1 MFQKITCFLI
11 VVASQACWSQSQ
23 DRSVF
28 NGKVVSNTSDLEGIY
43 VINAQTEETVM
54 TNSSGSFSIS
64 AKENDVL
71 VFSSISFK
79 EKRVLLK
86 QEDFSNLNFTVSLSM
101 VMYQLQE
108 VVVRRYDNINAESL
122 GIIPMGQKKY
132 TAAERKLQTAT
143 ALNPTANSDSTA
155 EGSLMAGGS
164 ISADP
169 LLNFFSGRTA
179 MLKKEVAVE
188 KKEFFMKLLENMFS
202 LDHFIDR
209 LKIPADYVK
218 GFEYYA
224 IENDKFTVILN
235 SKNKT
240 STEFLLGEL
249 AVKYKEMIAGEG
261 K

>member
-11 VVASQACWSQSQ
+11 VIAGQVCWSQSQ
-23 DRSVF
+23 DRSAF
-28 NGKVVSNTSDLEGIY
+28 NGKVVSNTLDLEGIY
-43 VINAQTEETVM
+43 VINAQTEETVT
-54 TNSSGSFSIS
+54 TNASGSFSIL
-64 AKENDVL
+64 AKPNDIL
-71 VFSSISFK
+71 VFSSISFR
-79 EKRVLLK
+79 EKRVMLK
-86 QEDFSNLNFTVSLSM
+86 QEDFSNLNFTVNLSM
-101 VMYQLQE
+101 IMYQLQE
-108 VVVRRYDNINAESL
+108 VVVKRYDNINAESL
-122 GIIPMGQKKY
+122 GITPMGQKKY

-143 ALNPTANSDSTA
+143 ALNATANA
-155 EGSLMAGGS
+155 GSMAGGS

-188 KKEFFMKLLENMFS
+188 KKEFFMRLLENMFS

>member
-1 MFQKITCFLI
+1 MVILGQTCL
-11 VVASQACWSQSQ
+11 VQAQ
-23 DRSVF
+23 DRSII
-28 NGKVVSNTSDLEGIY
+28 NGKVESNTPDLSGIY
-43 VINAQTEETVM
+43 VINAQTEETV
-54 TNSSGSFSIS
+54 TTDVSGSFSIT
-64 AKENDVL
+64 AKADDVL
-71 VFSSISFK
+71 VFSSISYK

-86 QEDFSNLNFTVSLSM
+86 AEDFSNLNFTVKLNM
-101 VMYQLQE
+101 IMYQLQE
-108 VVVRRYDNINAESL
+108 VVIKKYDNINAENL
-122 GIIPMGQKKY
+122 GIIPYGQKKY
-132 TAAERKLQTAT
+132 TAAERKLETAT
-143 ALNPTANSDSTA
+143 ALNATAN
-155 EGSLMAGGS
+155 GGGMVGGS

-188 KKEFFMKLLENMFS
+188 KKEFFMRLLENMFS
-202 LDHFIDR
+202 LEHFVEH
-209 LKIPADYVK
+209 LKIPAEYVK

-249 AVKYKEMIAGEG
+249 AVKYKEMIAVGN

>member
-1 MFQKITCFLI
+1 MAGQ
-11 VVASQACWSQSQ
+11 VCWSQSQ

-28 NGKVVSNTSDLEGIY
+28 NGKVLSNTLDLEGVY
-43 VINAQTEETVM
+43 VINAQTEETV
-54 TNSSGSFSIS
+54 TTSPSGSFAIS
-64 AKENDVL
+64 AKADDVL

-86 QEDFSNLNFTVSLSM
+86 QEDFSNLNFSVNLTM

-108 VVVRRYDNINAESL
+108 VVVKRYDNINAENL

-143 ALNPTANSDSTA
+143 ALNPTANSGSSG

-188 KKEFFMKLLENMFS
+188 KKEFFIRLLENMFS
-202 LDHFIDR
+202 LEHFVDR
-209 LKIPADYVK
+209 LKIPVDYVK

-224 IENDKFTVILN
+224 VENDKFTVILN

-249 AVKYKEMIAGEG
+249 AEKYKEMIAGEG

>member
-11 VVASQACWSQSQ
+11 IVAGQACWSQTQ

-28 NGKVVSNTSDLEGIY
+28 NGKVVSNTSDLEGIH
-43 VINAQTEETVM
+43 VINAQTEETV
-54 TNSSGSFSIS
+54 TTDASGSFSIS
-64 AKENDVL
+64 AKADDIL

-79 EKRVLLK
+79 EKRILLK
-86 QEDFSNLNFTVSLSM
+86 QEDFSNLNFTVNLTM
-101 VMYQLQE
+101 IMYQLQE
-108 VVVRRYDNINAESL
+108 VIVKRYDNINAESL

-132 TAAERKLQTAT
+132 TSAERKLQTAT
-143 ALNPTANSDSTA
+143 ALNATANGGT
-155 EGSLMAGGS
+155 MAGGS
-164 ISADP
+164 VSADP

-188 KKEFFMKLLENMFS
+188 KKEFFMRLLENMFS
-202 LDHFIDR
+202 LDHFTDR

-249 AVKYKEMIAGEG
+249 AVKYKEMIAGES